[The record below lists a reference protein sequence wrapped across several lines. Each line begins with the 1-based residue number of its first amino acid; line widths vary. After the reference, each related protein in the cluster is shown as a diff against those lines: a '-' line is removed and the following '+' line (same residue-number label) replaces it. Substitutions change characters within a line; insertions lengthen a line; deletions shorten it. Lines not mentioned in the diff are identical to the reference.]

1 MAEAH
6 RILSSLI
13 ALGFLY
19 KKLEKAIK
27 RLFPK
32 SDLASEI
39 VKLFTIKN
47 LYFIY
52 TFGVDSFIPVC

>member
-6 RILSSLI
+6 RILPSLI
-13 ALGFLY
+13 ALGLFC

-27 RLFPK
+27 GLFPK

-39 VKLFTIKN
+39 VKLFTIKS

-52 TFGVDSFIPVC
+52 NFGVDSFIPVC